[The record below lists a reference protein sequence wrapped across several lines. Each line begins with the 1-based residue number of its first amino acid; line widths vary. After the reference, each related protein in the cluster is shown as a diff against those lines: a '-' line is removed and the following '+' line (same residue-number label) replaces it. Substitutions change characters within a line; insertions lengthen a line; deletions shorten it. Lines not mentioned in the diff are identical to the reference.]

1 MKTRTTRIRQLCLVP
16 ALALALQ
23 AAPVQAEMI
32 GAEKAM
38 ESAAQEETDSDRTKV
53 QRFLE
58 RANVKERLQAMGVD
72 ALNAHERVK
81 AMTDAEVH
89 ALAQRIDTMPAGG
102 ALSQTDW
109 ILILLVVLL
118 LLVAL

>member
-1 MKTRTTRIRQLCLVP
+1 MKPGTKRIRQLCLVP
-16 ALALALQ
+16 ALALVLQ
-23 AAPVQAEMI
+23 APVHAELI
-32 GAEKAM
+32 GADKAM
-38 ESAAQEETDSDRTKV
+38 EPAAQEEAGSDRTRV

-72 ALNAHERVK
+72 ALNAQERVK

-109 ILILLVVLL
+109 ILILLVVILV
-118 LLVAL
+118 LVAL